1 MFRGESEHS
10 LDEKNRLTVPQRL
23 RVGLGELFYVTKGL
37 DNCLF
42 VFPQEEWEEFER
54 KLCELPLSSGR
65 ASHRFFFS
73 GASECSCDKQGRI
86 LIPASLRDY
95 ASITRDVVIVGVAG
109 RVEIWAKEKWI
120 EYNESVSA
128 SPDEIASQL
137 ELLNM

>member
-10 LDEKNRLTVPQRL
+10 LDEKNRLTVPQRF
-23 RVGLGELFYVTKGL
+23 RQGLGEVFYVTKGL

-42 VFPQEEWEEFER
+42 VFPANEWEEFEK
-54 KLCELPLSSGR
+54 KLCQLPVSSGR

-73 GASECSCDKQGRI
+73 GATECSCDKQGRI
-86 LIPASLRDY
+86 LIPATLKEYS
-95 ASITRDVVIVGVAG
+95 SIIRDVVIVGVAS
-109 RVEIWAKEKWI
+109 RIEIWSKEKWV

-137 ELLNM
+137 EMLNM